1 MRTRRIIFL
10 DIHYM
15 QCFPPSKL
23 AAAVIAASR
32 LQQGL
37 AMWSKQL
44 EDLTTYTTEDIVDP
58 MRMLMKE

>member
-1 MRTRRIIFL
+1 MFFS

-32 LQQGL
+32 SQQGL
-37 AMWSKQL
+37 GMWTEQL
-44 EDLTTYTTEDIVDP
+44 EDLTDFTIEDLKEPLEV
-58 MRMLMKE
+58 LMKK